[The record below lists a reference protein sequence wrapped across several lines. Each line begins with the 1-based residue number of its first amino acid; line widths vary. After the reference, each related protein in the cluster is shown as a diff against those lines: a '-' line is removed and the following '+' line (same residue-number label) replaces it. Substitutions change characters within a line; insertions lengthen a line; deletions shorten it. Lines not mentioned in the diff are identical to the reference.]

1 MCIHNAARSQ
11 IAEAFFR
18 EFYGD
23 DHDVYSAGSDPQDID
38 HHALQVMDEID
49 IDISHQTSNSLKDY
63 EGLEFDY
70 VITVCGNSY
79 NACPFFV
86 GGKKYF
92 KQPFEDPSS
101 FTGPEEERLVIFR
114 QLRDELGDWVQDL
127 YNYQIRDV
135 KTCSKLKCC
144 DIKPKSADS
153 DESCC

>member
-1 MCIHNAARSQ
+1 MCIHNAGRSQ
-11 IAEAFFR
+11 IVEAFFR

-23 DHDVYSAGSDPQDID
+23 SYDVHSAGSDPLEID
-38 HHALQVMDEID
+38 HHALQVMAEIG

-63 EGLEFDY
+63 EGQEFDY

-101 FTGPEEERLVIFR
+101 FTGPEEKRLEIFR

-135 KTCSKLKCC
+135 KRCSNPGC
-144 DIKPKSADS
+144 DLKPKSTDG